1 MDFSKRL
8 NDCLDAAGSASREVD
23 IIPKNDNIEEANRL
37 HWLQTQLANV
47 MNELAAMLADIES
60 GLSIQSMGFSV
71 DGDIEELVEGF
82 EIEITSLKGQIQSLL
97 HSKLLVSK

>member
-23 IIPKNDNIEEANRL
+23 IIPKTDNINDGERL
-37 HWLQTQLANV
+37 HWLQTQLTNV
-47 MNELAAMLADIES
+47 MTELAAMIADIES

-71 DGDIEELVEGF
+71 DGDLEELVEGF
-82 EIEITSLKGQIQSLL
+82 EIEISSLKGQIQSLL
-97 HSKLLVSK
+97 HSRFVISK